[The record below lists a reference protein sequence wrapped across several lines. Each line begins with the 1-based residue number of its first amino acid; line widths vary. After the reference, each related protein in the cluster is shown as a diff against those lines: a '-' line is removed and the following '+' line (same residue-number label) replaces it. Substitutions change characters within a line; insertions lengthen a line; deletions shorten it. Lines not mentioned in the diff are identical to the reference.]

1 MLKQVTLKHISVAAF
16 LVAVSGGYG
25 IAQSTP
31 PAAPAQAPT
40 AQAPATSAPASNY
53 VTTHSPSQSLASG
66 IVNKNVYD
74 PKDEKIGEVNDL
86 LLDRSTG
93 AVAAAVIGVGGFLG
107 IGEKNVAV
115 PFQNIKVTMKDA
127 KERLVLNTTK
137 DEMKAAPEF
146 KVVTPARPG
155 SSAPTAPGLN
165 PPPDRSTSK

>member
-1 MLKQVTLKHISVAAF
+1 MLKSVSAAA
-16 LVAVSGGYG
+16 LLAILAGGSA
-25 IAQSTP
+25 IAQS
-31 PAAPAQAPT
+31 APSTMSQ
-40 AQAPATSAPASNY
+40 APASNY
-53 VTTHSPSQSLASG
+53 VTTYSSSQSLASG

-86 LLDRSTG
+86 LLDRSSG

-107 IGEKNVAV
+107 IGEKNIAV
-115 PFQNIKVTMKDA
+115 PFQNIKVTMKDD

-137 DEMKAAPEF
+137 EELKTAPEF

-165 PPPDRSTSK
+165 PPPDRSTGR